1 MQTPDHRVGPLLSF
15 PKTSLPTQP
24 CSLWPASPQNSFLPL
39 SHPQSLCIAGLFLQK
54 MAWLT
59 SHSFVWGLCCLSK
72 QQRGPPWL
80 KVMPQHHHPP
90 HSLLSNHFLAGALRS
105 LPTLEIV
112 CVCPRSV
119 HFCRN
124 LVSCSPLYWQD
135 VDVRSVGGNK
145 RTTQQQLRTVQ
156 RVWALPIR
164 LRLSGCVSS
173 GKLFHF
179 SGLWAPHLKSRL
191 RGPTG

>member
-1 MQTPDHRVGPLLSF
+1 MADFSLFCLGSLLSLQ
-15 PKTSLPTQP
+15 TAAWTALAEGDA
-24 CSLWPASPQNSFLPL
+24 PA
-39 SHPQSLCIAGLFLQK
+39 
-54 MAWLT
+54 
-59 SHSFVWGLCCLSK
+59 
-72 QQRGPPWL
+72 PP
-80 KVMPQHHHPP
+80 PP